1 MRLSLPTKLPV
12 PLRLLKER
20 YFGEASRNP
29 WVARNKLAGLI
40 ARLPPEVAAIVSD
53 AVPALMA
60 YQDADHALLY
70 LDRIGRYAGGRLD
83 PVIFADL
90 ARRMRARMLYEDP
103 PAIAHDLLIR
113 AGGEAARPDPSLGA
127 TVRTFRWAELAAILP
142 AETATSLIRMLDRLR
157 WSDKIKEL
165 RFSAATPGDLRW
177 LRFWSAVRQARPYS
191 LRFAQERMWVE
202 RWLHMID
209 RGMAKDPAAAAAIVE
224 TADLVE
230 GYGMPCKVG
239 LMKWNCI
246 VDTLIK
252 PICDGAVAIPNLGA
266 AVRRAHRVAR
276 DNPSLDDL
284 RGEIALIIADG
295 ATVAPAAA
303 LH

>member
-1 MRLSLPTKLPV
+1 VRLSLPTKLPV
-12 PLRLLKER
+12 PIRLLKER

-29 WVARNKLAGLI
+29 WVARNKLASLI
-40 ARLPPEVAAIVSD
+40 ARLPPEVATIVSG

-60 YQDADHALLY
+60 YQDADYALLY

-103 PAIAHDLLIR
+103 SAIAHDMLTR
-113 AGGEAARPDPSLGA
+113 AGGEAATPDPSLSPE
-127 TVRTFRWAELAAILP
+127 VRTFRWAELAAMLP
-142 AETATSLIRMLDRLR
+142 AETATSLVRKLDRLR
-157 WSDKIKEL
+157 WSDKTREL
-165 RFSAATPGDLRW
+165 RFSAATPGDLRR
-177 LRFWSAVRQARPYS
+177 LRFWSSVRQARPYS

-209 RGMAKDPAAAAAIVE
+209 RGMARDPAAAAAIVE

-230 GYGMPCKVG
+230 GCGMPGKIG

-246 VDTLIK
+246 VDALIK

-276 DNPSLDDL
+276 DNPSVDDL
-284 RGEIALIIADG
+284 RREIALI
-295 ATVAPAAA
+295 VAGAAA
-303 LH
+303 PGR

>member
-12 PLRLLKER
+12 PIRLLKER

-29 WVARNKLAGLI
+29 WVARNKLASLI
-40 ARLPPEVAAIVSD
+40 ARLPPEVATIVSD

-60 YQDADHALLY
+60 YQDADYALLY

-103 PAIAHDLLIR
+103 PAIAHDLLTR
-113 AGGEAARPDPSLGA
+113 AGGEAATPDPSLGPV
-127 TVRTFRWAELAAILP
+127 VRTFCWAELAAMLP
-142 AETATSLIRMLDRLR
+142 AETATSLVRKLDRLR
-157 WSDKIKEL
+157 WSDKTKEL
-165 RFSAATPGDLRW
+165 RFSAATSGDLRR
-177 LRFWSAVRQARPYS
+177 LRFWSSVRQARPYS

-224 TADLVE
+224 TADLA
-230 GYGMPCKVG
+230 GGCGMPGKIG

-246 VDTLIK
+246 VDALIK
-252 PICDGAVAIPNLGA
+252 PICDGAVMIPNLGA

-276 DNPSLDDL
+276 DNPSVDCL
-284 RGEIALIIADG
+284 RQEIALIVAD
-295 ATVAPAAA
+295 APSPGR
-303 LH
+303 